1 MYRRNGV
8 AGIRELAVSLKK
20 QQTMEIAIGIVLL
33 IVIGYLL
40 FMKYAKKKYNG
51 FLKFYDGIQEN
62 TIKEANETLNKYLL
76 EFSKEPTGELGHK
89 IFDILSQ
96 NQSYIILTFIDNKD
110 TNENKTFSL
119 TNSINFRKI
128 KNGEIGAF
136 TDFDIMR
143 SYVGNYL
150 STEIILIGDFI
161 KLCGDYDITSITL
174 NFTLPNPFRLT
185 T

>member
-1 MYRRNGV
+1 
-8 AGIRELAVSLKK
+8 
-20 QQTMEIAIGIVLL
+20 MEIVIGIIVL
-33 IVIGYLL
+33 IVIGYFL
-40 FMKYAKKKYNG
+40 FAKNAKKKYDG

-62 TIKEANETLNKYLL
+62 TTKKANKTLNKYLL
-76 EFSKEPTGELGHK
+76 EYSNNPTDELGQK
-89 IFDILSQ
+89 IFHILSQ

-110 TNENKTFSL
+110 PNDNKTFSL

-128 KNGEIGAF
+128 KNGDIAAF

-143 SYVGNYL
+143 NYVGDYI

-161 KLCGDYDITSITL
+161 KLCSDYDITSITL

-185 T
+185 TK